1 MTLAL
6 LFSPST
12 TPLDSS
18 FLGAE
23 IVEDE
28 FAMIAERA
36 GDFLHG
42 LNAGAH
48 SLPAP
53 LIEELAR
60 PRRRVVFPELLE
72 GFPEKVGSDGLEV
85 VAEEIAESE
94 LLFVFEILT
103 AFEQQP
109 AGFLEDR
116 VAALASHAAR
126 FLGAHLVKRLVHIG
140 EDMEAVED
148 MQSLGASFTDELQ
161 VWFPAAGPLP

>member
-1 MTLAL
+1 VTLAL

-148 MQSLGASFTDELQ
+148 MQSLGSIFH
-161 VWFPAAGPLP
+161 G